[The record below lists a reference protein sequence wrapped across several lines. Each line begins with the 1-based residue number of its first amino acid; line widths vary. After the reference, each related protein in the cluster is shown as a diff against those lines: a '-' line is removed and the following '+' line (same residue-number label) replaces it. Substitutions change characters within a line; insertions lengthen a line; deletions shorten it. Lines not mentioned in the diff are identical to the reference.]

1 MLMAAQWVQN
11 FLNLIY
17 FYNFTKYFLSFHSI
31 EERDYNGINSKIVF
45 FTKVE
50 MQLHKELIPIVRL
63 SEWMNK

>member
-1 MLMAAQWVQN
+1 MLVAAQWVQY

-17 FYNFTKYFLSFHSI
+17 FYKFTKYFLSFHSI
-31 EERDYNGINSKIVF
+31 EETIMELTQIF

-63 SEWMNK
+63 SEWMNE